1 MARTIRPNQQ
11 YKDKLLKLIPSEI
24 VAAYMVIHGIL
35 HGPVAQ
41 AHTIQLGQADVTALV
56 AWIVFAVL
64 FILTPV
70 YLARIQNVTQP
81 GQLVLTTISF
91 AVWVYTLG
99 GPFQLAGWYHPQ
111 IASVLLVL
119 WTLIIPLSIRTDAP
133 APA

>member
-41 AHTIQLGQADVTALV
+41 AHTIQIGQTDLTAPV

-64 FILTPV
+64 FVLTPV
-70 YLARIQNVTQP
+70 YLARIHHVTRIS
-81 GQLVLTTISF
+81 QLALTTASF